1 MLKSDIIR
9 ENLVRTALHCTDLLP
24 DTTVLSFCKSDAEA
38 RRSRD
43 ASLWLTH
50 TRSQRAQESHRI

>member
-1 MLKSDIIR
+1 MRK
-9 ENLVRTALHCTDLLP
+9 NLVCNALHCIDLLP
-24 DTTVLSFCKSDAEA
+24 DTTLSFCKSDAET

-50 TRSQRAQESHRI
+50 TRSQRAQESHGI